1 MEFAI
6 IDIETTGGRTS
17 STFITEIAIIIH
29 DGEKVLDQFNSL
41 VNPTT
46 PIPEFISRLTGI
58 SDQMVATAPK
68 FYEIAKKV
76 VEMTE
81 NRVFVAHNV
90 GFDYRVLRHEFKR
103 LGYDYRRDH
112 LCTVQTSR
120 ILIPGQPSYSLGK
133 LSRNLGITLNTHHR
147 ALEDTKATA
156 DIFAI
161 LYENA
166 KKDLHNFIKKELN
179 PKILHEALD
188 LSIVEGIPQKPG
200 VYFLKDEQDRTIYIG
215 KSNQLRKR
223 VETHLRGGKTRKSI
237 EMRNKI
243 AKVDY
248 IETGNELMALLREA
262 MYIKKIRPKYNTAL
276 RSQRF
281 PIGLY
286 EYKDQ
291 KGYHH
296 LYVGSNS
303 KNVET
308 PLMCFKSL
316 SQAQYKIKKLVE
328 DFNLCEK
335 FCKVNNRT
343 SGPCFGYTIQQ
354 CNGAC
359 IGEESPEVY
368 NSRVASAIQSF
379 QLPHDSF
386 LIVGKGRKKS
396 EISAIEV
403 RDQKI
408 WRIGYVDYK
417 YLREDPGIVPDH
429 LEAYPHYEDVK
440 AIVRHYVATSKKQ
453 KIIPLK
459 S

>member
-1 MEFAI
+1 MEFAVV
-6 IDIETTGGRTS
+6 DIETTGGRTS

-29 DGEKVLDQFNSL
+29 DGHQVLDSYNTL

-46 PIPEFISRLTGI
+46 PIPEFITRLTGI

-68 FYEIAKKV
+68 FYEVAKKV
-76 VEMTE
+76 VEMTK

-90 GFDYRVLRHEFKR
+90 GFDYRVLRQEFKR
-103 LGYDYRRDH
+103 LGYDFRRDH

-133 LSRNLGITLNTHHR
+133 LSRNLGIQLNQHHR

-161 LYENA
+161 LYKNA
-166 KKDLHNFIKKELN
+166 KEDLKNFIKKELN

-188 LSIVEGIPQKPG
+188 LEIVEGIPQKPG
-200 VYFLKDEQDRTIYIG
+200 VYFLKDDNDRVIYIG

-237 EMRNKI
+237 EMREKI
-243 AKVDY
+243 AKVDF

-262 MYIKKIRPKYNTAL
+262 LFIKKIRPKYNTAL

-286 EYKDQ
+286 QYKDQ
-291 KGYHH
+291 NGYIH

-303 KNVET
+303 KNMEE
-308 PLMCFKSL
+308 PIMCFKSL
-316 SQAQYKIKKLVE
+316 SQAQHKIKHLSE
-328 DFNLCEK
+328 QYNLCEK
-335 FCKVNNRT
+335 YTKVNNHT

-359 IGEESPEVY
+359 IQEEAPDIY
-368 NSRVASAIQSF
+368 NSRVESAINSF
-379 QLPHDSF
+379 QLPYDSF
-386 LIVGKGRKKS
+386 LIIGRGRKKT

-403 RDQKI
+403 RSQKI
-408 WRIGYVDYK
+408 WRIGYANYDVLK
-417 YLREDPGIVPDH
+417 KSPEAVTH
-429 LEAYPHYEDVK
+429 QLEAYPHYEDVK
-440 AIVRHYVATSKKQ
+440 AIIKHYVEKAKGQ
-453 KIIPLK
+453 KIIPL
-459 S
+459 